1 MKDSSIIYSGYS
13 ALQIQDSRIFIKPLN
28 NNWFAIGLV
37 LINSIKLLKS
47 LMMSYLYTYICGNST
62 HSASR
67 KISKWVFFFLGHS
80 ITNNTPPLPLFD
92 AHLGG
97 LFFFGKSFSL
107 TQSTNS

>member
-1 MKDSSIIYSGYS
+1 MKHSYKINMNCSN
-13 ALQIQDSRIFIKPLN
+13 LQIRASRIIIKPLN
-28 NNWFAIGLV
+28 NNGFTIGLV

-47 LMMSYLYTYICGNST
+47 LMMSYLYTYICGNCT

-80 ITNNTPPLPLFD
+80 ITNNTPPLPHIE
-92 AHLGG
+92 AHFGG
-97 LFFFGKSFSL
+97 FFFFGKSFSL